1 MNVLPEFDPL
11 FHQPVRTRLS
21 ILLYVKG
28 ESFADLKSKLSITDG
43 NLDAHLKKLSAA
55 GFIESEMVIG
65 DTQKSTRPYTVY
77 ELSPSGKKAFK
88 KYLKALEDVLKLTQK
103 K

>member
-1 MNVLPEFDPL
+1 MTDLPEFDPL

-21 ILLYVKG
+21 LLLYGKR

-55 GFIESEMVIG
+55 GFIESEMIIEDV
-65 DTQKSTRPYTVY
+65 KKRRRPYTKY
-77 ELSPSGKKAFK
+77 KLSPSGNKAFK
-88 KYLKALEDVLKLTQK
+88 AYLKALERTLKISK